1 MHGKRVGAWAAGL
14 AGAVMMIA
22 ALGAAAPAGAAGADA
37 LGLAELTG
45 MATSRHPSV
54 QQAAANREAARARL
68 TQQRSYFW
76 PQASAEASWGATR
89 NERTVVGEPDSRQV
103 LGGLNLTQ
111 TLFDYPQWTRIEASS
126 WEADA
131 YDQQYL
137 GVVNSVRAEVRF
149 AYLDLLAARRLLV
162 VAMAKEDDTRA
173 FRDRTERLL
182 AQGLAARP
190 ELARAELDLAE
201 ARRAVIEARTS
212 LRRLAARLAQAVG
225 VPQVYDLEVGGEV
238 SADPSTARLA
248 EPGLEELALAR
259 RPEVRQLDYLGRAA
273 AAAVESAR
281 GGHLPTLDLR
291 ADFGETGKDQV
302 GDEYHDYGLFLEL
315 PLFTGWRITG
325 TVIERKALKRAADQ
339 SWELKRQDVR
349 REVRQGWQGLTE
361 ARAKVEVGDA
371 QLKAAE
377 ENWRLVK
384 GRYDNGLATPLEL
397 SEARTQLYNA
407 RAEVERAR
415 YAVLSALAELDRS
428 VGGALMPFGPEAD
441 PTTAPAPA
449 PAGTMAR

>member
-1 MHGKRVGAWAAGL
+1 MAGTLAALL
-14 AGAVMMIA
+14 AGAVI
-22 ALGAAAPAGAAGADA
+22 LLAPPAAGPARASDSGA

-45 MATSRHPSV
+45 LATSRHPSV

-68 TQQRSYFW
+68 VQQRSYFW
-76 PQASAEASWGATR
+76 PQMDAETSWRRSR
-89 NERTVVGEPDSRQV
+89 NERSTIGESSDRQV
-103 LGGLNLTQ
+103 LAGVNLSQ
-111 TLFDYPQWTRIEASS
+111 VLFDHPLWGRAEAAS

-137 GVVNSVRAEVRF
+137 AVVNAVRSEVRF
-149 AYLDLLAARRLLV
+149 AYLDLLAARRLLG

-173 FRDRTERLL
+173 FRDRTGRLL

-201 ARRAVIEARTS
+201 ARRAVIEAKTS

-225 VPQVYDLEVGGEV
+225 APQVYDLEVGGEV
-238 SADPSTARLA
+238 EAGPATARLA
-248 EPGLEELALAR
+248 EPGLEALGLAR
-259 RPEVRQLDYLGRAA
+259 RPEVRQLDYLTRAA
-273 AAAVESAR
+273 AAAVEAAQ

-291 ADFGETGKDQV
+291 ADFGQTGKD
-302 GDEYHDYGLFLEL
+302 GLEDEYHDYGLYLEL

-325 TVIERKALKRAADQ
+325 ATAERKALKRAADQ
-339 SWELKRQDVR
+339 SWEQKRQEVR

-361 ARAKVEVGDA
+361 ARAKVEVGDV
-371 QLKAAE
+371 QQKAAE

-415 YAVLSALAELDRS
+415 YAVLSALAELDRA
-428 VGGALMPFGPEAD
+428 VGGAIMPFGPEPAAAGGPAD
-441 PTTAPAPA
+441 PAA
-449 PAGTMAR
+449 PAGTGQR